1 LQKIQ
6 TRNSVTDY
14 YSNLLTGVGLQKKD
28 LIFPIFVQE
37 RSEKVTGIKGM
48 PGIRKICLQNLTQ
61 HVQDIIDL
69 GISSIIIFGIPEHRD
84 RRASS
89 AVSKDGVVQRA
100 IRKIK
105 KEFGGLL
112 NIVTDVC
119 ICQYNLSGHC
129 GLVISRNNN
138 NNSSNNS
145 RIVDNDSTLGL
156 LSKIAISHAE
166 SGADVIAPS
175 SMMDCQVYSIRNSL
189 KSKGFKNIK
198 IMSYAAKHASA
209 LYLPFRMT
217 AFSNKINNYNII
229 DKSAYQI
236 GYSNPREVIREV
248 QADIHEGA
256 DMIVIKP
263 GIAYLDVVS
272 MIKEV
277 FDFPIAVQNVSGEYA
292 MIKAAAR
299 NGWIDEDEWKVNS
312 IAAIKRAG
320 ADNIISYF
328 STDLARYLEH

>member
-1 LQKIQ
+1 LQKIR
-6 TRNSVTDY
+6 THNSETDY
-14 YSNLLTGVGLQKKD
+14 YTNLLNEVGLQKKD
-28 LIFPIFVQE
+28 LIFPVVVKE
-37 RSEKVTGIKGM
+37 TSEKVIGIKAI
-48 PGIRKICLQNLTQ
+48 PGIRKISLQNLSQ
-61 HVQDIIDL
+61 HVRSIIDL

-89 AVSKDGVVQRA
+89 AVSKDGIVQRT

-138 NNSSNNS
+138 N
-145 RIVDNDSTLGL
+145 RIVDNDSTLEL

-175 SMMDCQVYSIRNSL
+175 SMMDGQVYSIRNSL
-189 KSKGFKNIK
+189 ESKGFKDIK
-198 IMSYAAKHASA
+198 IMSYAAKYASA
-209 LYLPFRMT
+209 LYLPFRIT
-217 AFSNKINNYNII
+217 AFSNKINNYSSI
-229 DKSAYQI
+229 DKSGYQI

-248 QADIHEGA
+248 QADIQEGG

-263 GIAYLDVVS
+263 GIGYLDVVS

-277 FDFPIAVQNVSGEYA
+277 FSFPTAVQNVSGEYA

-299 NGWIDEDEWKVNS
+299 NGWIDEEEWKVNS

-328 STDLARYLEH
+328 SMDIAGYLDH